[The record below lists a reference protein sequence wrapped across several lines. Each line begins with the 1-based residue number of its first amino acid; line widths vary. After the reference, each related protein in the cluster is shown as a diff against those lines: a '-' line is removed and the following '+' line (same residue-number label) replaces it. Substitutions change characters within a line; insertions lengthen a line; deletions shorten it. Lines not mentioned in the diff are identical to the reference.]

1 MLRDH
6 PIHAT
11 IPANDLERARAFYA
25 DKLGLTPTREDP
37 AGFSMRRLTVPGSG
51 STGRRTP
58 APHGTQSLGGRLRT
72 SRSRWPSSRPEGGLR
87 GVSL

>member
-25 DKLGLTPTREDP
+25 DMLGLTPTREKP
-37 AGFSMRRLTVPGSG
+37 
-51 STGRRTP
+51 
-58 APHGTQSLGGRLRT
+58 GRLD
-72 SRSRWPSSRPEGGLR
+72 L
-87 GVSL
+87 